1 MVIEMHMNVLV
12 QDHLGMVTYST
23 VKSIVVQDSL
33 VYLFFTDGEDRSVE
47 GKVLEVWL
55 EDGNA

>member
-1 MVIEMHMNVLV
+1 MEMHMNVLV
-12 QDHLGMVTYST
+12 QDNLGMVTYSM
-23 VKSIVVQDSL
+23 VKNIVIQDSL

-55 EDGNA
+55 EEENT

>member
-1 MVIEMHMNVLV
+1 MGYNMMNVLV
-12 QDHLGMVTYST
+12 QDNLGMVTYSM

-33 VYLFFTDGEDRSVE
+33 VYLAFTDGEDRSVE

-55 EDGNA
+55 EGVNE